1 METST
6 YADETSLDVLHT
18 VLLLMMMTYPVLYC
32 HFMCINSET
41 YQHYATTPII
51 NTAVAQALQSNNVA
65 LVTNA
70 KNLNLVITFCSHH
83 FSQLLFK
90 PQTSDPHYSMGTAN
104 TFYSYTV
111 FPLTLFAAVPFSV
124 PHIKHIIFLCSVFY
138 VRFSCKVQ
146 VQKVG

>member
-1 METST
+1 MNTLRQKQHRSTKVKHGETST

-18 VLLLMMMTYPVLYC
+18 VLLLMMTFSVLYC

-70 KNLNLVITFCSHH
+70 KKSQSGDYILFSPLLTTSFQASNFRSALQHGYSQHFLQLHSFSSYLVCCS
-83 FSQLLFK
+83 SVQR
-90 PQTSDPHYSMGTAN
+90 SPH
-104 TFYSYTV
+104 
-111 FPLTLFAAVPFSV
+111 
-124 PHIKHIIFLCSVFY
+124 
-138 VRFSCKVQ
+138 
-146 VQKVG
+146 